1 MIWFACKACGKQH
14 NRPVVAAG
22 TLVFCSCGQGNRVPW
37 ESTVPAPETP
47 PEPAEPLP
55 AREPRRRRAWDD
67 DEPEP
72 SWRRQ
77 RALRRRDP
85 AYCFNHE
92 DTPSRQT
99 CADCGEAFCERCVV
113 TFQDAVRC
121 GPCKNFRV
129 RTLLRPPRP
138 STLAIV
144 SLVVAL
150 LGAPIGFCGANMA
163 HGTGSGSP
171 LAVLAAAVVGLC
183 APLVALVLG
192 LRGLQEIENKPKVGG
207 RALAMTGVTTAAAS
221 LLWSLSLVLIVAVR
235 YWTD

>member
-1 MIWFACKACGKQH
+1 
-14 NRPVVAAG
+14 
-22 TLVFCSCGQGNRVPW
+22 LLFCSCGQGNRVPW
-37 ESTVPAPETP
+37 ESTVPAPKAP
-47 PEPAEPLP
+47 ALPAEPLP
-55 AREPRRRRAWDD
+55 AGEPERQAEPRRRRDWDD
-67 DEPEP
+67 EVSEPA
-72 SWRRQ
+72 WRRQ
-77 RALRRRDP
+77 RALRKRDP

-92 DTPSRQT
+92 DTPSQQT

-113 TFQDAVRC
+113 TFQDAVVC

-129 RTLLRPPRP
+129 RTVQRPPRP
-138 STLAIV
+138 STFAIV

-150 LGAPIGFCGANMA
+150 LGAPIGFCLPNMA
-163 HGTGSGSP
+163 HGTGTGSP
-171 LAVLAAAVVGLC
+171 LGVLAAAVVGLC

-192 LRGLQEIENKPKVGG
+192 LKALREIENQPKVGG